1 VSASRRPTW
10 DAVQLGEM
18 VTLHRGYDLP
28 NTLRRTGPIPV
39 ISSSGITGHH
49 DEAKVQPPGVV
60 TGRYGTLG
68 EVFFVNEPF
77 WPLNTTLYASDFH
90 GNNERFIAYFLR
102 AQGLGVHSSAAAVPG
117 INRNHLHQLPARR
130 PPVGTQRKIASILSA
145 YDRLIDNNN
154 RRIKILEE
162 MAQRIFHDW
171 FVEFRYPGHQSVS
184 KIGSTLGLIPRG
196 WSAMAASEAIS
207 IDPKTPVP
215 KGMVVPFVPMM
226 SLSENTMHIWP
237 IEARVSTSGARF
249 VNGDTL
255 FARITP
261 CLENGKTAYVQCLE
275 AGQTAV
281 GSTEFIVLRPRRL
294 SAEAVYLLARSDGF
308 RQHAIKSMSGATGR
322 QRVRKEAFDSYFV
335 AVPDADLLSAFGG
348 IIKPMFDESYR
359 LFSANR
365 TLQATRDLLLPRLIS
380 GEIDVEALD
389 ILTEDLAA

>member
-1 VSASRRPTW
+1 VSAPRRRTW
-10 DAVQLGEM
+10 DEVQLGEM
-18 VTLHRGYDLP
+18 VTLRRGYDLP
-28 NTLRRTGPIPV
+28 NAVRRTGPIPV
-39 ISSSGITGHH
+39 VSSSGITGHH

-68 EVFFVNEPF
+68 EVFFVDEPF
-77 WPLNTTLYASDFH
+77 WPLNTTLYADDFH
-90 GNNERFIAYFLR
+90 GNDERFIAYFLR
-102 AQGLGVHSSAAAVPG
+102 AQGLGVHNGAAAVPG
-117 INRNHLHQLPARR
+117 LNRNHLHQLPAIR
-130 PPVGTQRKIASILSA
+130 PPVRTQRKIATILSA
-145 YDRLIDNNN
+145 YDHLIDNNS

-162 MAQRIFHDW
+162 MAERIYREW
-171 FVEFRYPGHQSVS
+171 FVEFRYPGHQSVP
-184 KIGSTLGLIPRG
+184 KIDSTLGPIPRG
-196 WSAMAASEAIS
+196 WNAMAVSEAIF

-215 KGMVVPFVPMM
+215 KGVVVPFVPMM
-226 SLSENTMHIWP
+226 SVSENTMHIWP
-237 IEARVSTSGARF
+237 IEARGSMSGARF

-335 AVPDADLLSAFGG
+335 AVPDADLLSVFGG

-359 LFSANR
+359 LSSASQS
-365 TLQATRDLLLPRLIS
+365 LYVTRDLLLPRLVS
-380 GEIDVEALD
+380 GEIDLDELD
-389 ILTEDLAA
+389 IVTEELAL